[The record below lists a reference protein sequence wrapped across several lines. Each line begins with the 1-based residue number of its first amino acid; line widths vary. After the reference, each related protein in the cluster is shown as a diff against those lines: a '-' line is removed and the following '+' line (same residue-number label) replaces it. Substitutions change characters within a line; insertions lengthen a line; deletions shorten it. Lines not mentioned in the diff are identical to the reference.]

1 MNKINLKFIIQNDL
15 IDEGH
20 ECYSDL
26 LSIINSESTITA
38 ANKLLEKLEKEI
50 NDLKK
55 LIKENKKSEI
65 RKKYIKDLDCSETTI
80 KPLMPGLYYHDK
92 TYIACFPKIFSGKQ
106 EELKSN
112 PEKSKEYFSII
123 FSTIIKYLKEENNK
137 NQNKSVPEYD
147 DLSKEF
153 FDNFYFPGIIDKIL
167 DSYTRHKLVF
177 PLRKHENVNNWSN
190 IDWNKTIARSSI
202 FLIEDNDFPIFDKVI
217 SHNLNEDKEH
227 IVAKIHA
234 MILNEIFD
242 EFGWLFWNRYIP
254 FIPDL
259 KETLLKEQTPYYLKI
274 LKEEISK
281 TNIEWKKETINLL
294 INYLEE
300 KYLGSPN
307 AKHWLASGDGVFNQI
322 WQKACQVVYGNH
334 LNDEISKHP
343 IIKERAKNLKKL
355 VEDIFKGSSDK
366 NKEKEKEN
374 DKKNTNIQ
382 NTIPDQILIF
392 DNKQKILII
401 DSKNYKEQ
409 KNIKIYK
416 EVVYSFYFLDLLLND
431 NKYEINDKYKLNYL
445 WRIKKDERKLRIFTC
460 YFCPS
465 VLEEGKFFEYSN
477 HKKLDFSG
485 ADEKERNEIKYWDLQ
500 NLWFIN
506 VSIIK
511 TFEHYLSEDNPIDLS
526 DFDPEKEFLE
536 NESTKNKKSS

>member
-1 MNKINLKFIIQNDL
+1 MDKLKIKFIVQNEE
-15 IDEGH
+15 IKKGSH
-20 ECYSDL
+20 CYSDL
-26 LSIINSESTITA
+26 ESIIDEGI
-38 ANKLLEKLEKEI
+38 NKILQEKIETK
-50 NDLKK
+50 LKK
-55 LIKENKKSEI
+55 KKKEE
-65 RKKYIKDLDCSETTI
+65 IKDLEILIKNSKTVEISRKYNIEIKNLGLELSGSEKEKII
-80 KPLMPGLYYHDK
+80 KPLMPGLYYYKK
-92 TYIACFPKIFSGKQ
+92 TYIACFPKIFTKETLKLNQ
-106 EELKSN
+106 EKLK
-112 PEKSKEYFSII
+112 KYFSII
-123 FSTIIKYLKEENNK
+123 FSTIIKYLKDKNK

-147 DLSKEF
+147 DLSRKL
-153 FDNFYFPGIIDKIL
+153 FDNFYFPGIIDEIL
-167 DSYTRHKLVF
+167 DSYTRYKLVF

-202 FLIEDNDFPIFDKVI
+202 FLTPNDDFPIFDKVI

-242 EFGWLFWNRYIP
+242 EFSWLFWNRYIP
-254 FIPDL
+254 FIPNL

-274 LKEEISK
+274 LKEERSK

-300 KYLGSPN
+300 KYLESPN
-307 AKHWLASGDGVFNQI
+307 AKHWLASGDEVFNQI

-334 LNDEISKHP
+334 LNDEISKHSFLRE
-343 IIKERAKNLKKL
+343 KKRKKNSKL

-374 DKKNTNIQ
+374 NKKNTNIQ

-392 DNKQKILII
+392 DDKKKILII

-416 EVVYSFYFLDLLLND
+416 EVVYSFYFLDLLL
-431 NKYEINDKYKLNYL
+431 KEEMKV
-445 WRIKKDERKLRIFTC
+445 RIFTC

-511 TFEHYLSEDNPIDLS
+511 TFEHYLSKDEPIDLS
-526 DFDPEKEFLE
+526 DFDPEKEF
-536 NESTKNKKSS
+536 SQT

>member
-1 MNKINLKFIIQNDL
+1 MNKINIKFVIQNDKVKKCENCS
-15 IDEGH
+15 EGDSYYH
-20 ECYSDL
+20 DCSYYYL
-26 LSIINSESTITA
+26 KSIIINDDSARTII
-38 ANKLLEKLEKEI
+38 NKLLNQKLEVKEIKLKKEKYKVTKSNDKITELEKEI
-50 NDLKK
+50 KSLKKEIEDLKN
-55 LIKENKKSEI
+55 LTPDAI
-65 RKKYIKDLDCSETTI
+65 RKKYIKDLDWSGTTI
-80 KPLMPGLYYHDK
+80 KPLMPGLYYYKK

-106 EELKSN
+106 KYLESNQKKLK
-112 PEKSKEYFSII
+112 KDFSII
-123 FSTIIKYLKEENNK
+123 FCTIKKYLKDKNK

-147 DLSKEF
+147 DLSHEL
-153 FDNFYFPGIIDKIL
+153 FDNFYFPGIIDEIL

-177 PLRKHENVNNWSN
+177 PLRKHENINNWSN
-190 IDWNKTIARSSI
+190 IDWNKTIVRSSI
-202 FLIEDNDFPIFDKVI
+202 FLTDNDDFPIFDKVI

-227 IVAKIHA
+227 IVARIHA

-242 EFGWLFWNRYIP
+242 EFSWLFYRYIP

-274 LKEEISK
+274 LKEERSK

-322 WQKACQVVYGNH
+322 WQKACQIVYGNH
-334 LNDEISKHP
+334 LNDEISKHS
-343 IIKERAKNLKKL
+343 IIKEREKNLKKL
-355 VEDIFKGSSDK
+355 VEDIFKS
-366 NKEKEKEN
+366 N
-374 DKKNTNIQ
+374 NTNIQ

-392 DNKQKILII
+392 DNKNKILII

-409 KNIKIYK
+409 KDIEIYK
-416 EVVYSFYFLDLLLND
+416 EVVYSFYFLDLLL
-431 NKYEINDKYKLNYL
+431 KEEMKV
-445 WRIKKDERKLRIFTC
+445 RIFTC

-511 TFEHYLSEDNPIDLS
+511 TFEHYLSKDNPIDLS
-526 DFDPEKEFLE
+526 DFDPEKEF
-536 NESTKNKKSS
+536 SQT